1 MKNYTN
7 LILPFLL
14 AFFPLFSLA
23 QAGSGEALKFNGS
36 SNFVECGSINL
47 SGSAITLQ
55 TWVKVQAFK
64 TASPFISSLI
74 GTEQGGSQA
83 SIRLGDAAVAA
94 DKIQFVLQFGTSFSK
109 LASTSSLST
118 NKWYH
123 IAATYDGSSMKIYIN
138 GILDA
143 SMGAFG
149 SFSSNDIFE
158 IGRNYANS
166 RILNGE
172 IDEVSVFTSA
182 LSESTI
188 REWMCQKINSSHPNY
203 NSLSGYWPLNEG
215 SGTTTDD
222 ASTNSNIGTLS
233 GSPIWKASG
242 AAIGD
247 ESVQVYTTSPF
258 SIGLSHPDGDSMHI
272 TSTAGTFQGVHLYR
286 VDSVPN
292 VTSVPA
298 SLQYLDTTRY
308 WGVFPVNTGTYDAAY
323 YYNGNN
329 AAAGLVCSL
338 SFGKRNDN
346 SSIAWSQAIPDS
358 VNYTNQVMQENIT
371 GRSEIILAVGQGG
384 PHTFNYTIS
393 EPLCNG
399 DNNGFAVANVTG
411 GLSPY
416 SYVWSGGS
424 ATDTSD
430 ATATG
435 YAYVTVT
442 DANSCVS
449 SDSVFIDEPNIL
461 SSNANSTSASCADI
475 NNGSITLSTFGG
487 TAPFSYAWSDP
498 NNSTTASINAVYAG
512 NYTVT
517 ITDANGC
524 FDSFNYSVGSIGP
537 NPFPFLGNDTILCN
551 GTVLGL
557 TTEPNGGPFV
567 SYNWSNGNTSPIL
580 VATGTGV
587 YSVTVTNS
595 TGCSGSD
602 TIFLNYV
609 PPIEVNLGNG
619 PILGIGQA
627 VIDAGAGFNT
637 YQWNTG
643 ATTQAITVGQ
653 SGSYWVKT
661 TDTNGCKD
669 ADTVQV
675 QLAPN
680 GINTI
685 QNQFA
690 RIYPNPTQ
698 DILKINLINPSVEIE
713 TVSIM
718 DLTGKIVRTMTAE
731 TQYNVADLNTG
742 MYFITLT
749 AVDGKTNQ
757 FRFQK
762 L

>member
-1 MKNYTN
+1 MNNYTK
-7 LILPFLL
+7 LVLPLFFALLPFL
-14 AFFPLFSLA
+14 AFA
-23 QAGSGEALKFNGS
+23 QAGSGNALKFNGS
-36 SNFVECGSINL
+36 SNFVDCGVINL

-55 TWVKVQAFK
+55 GWVKVQAFK
-64 TASPFISSLI
+64 TTFPYISSFI

-83 SIRLGDAAVAA
+83 SIRFGDATVAA
-94 DKIQFVLQFGTSFSK
+94 DKIQFILQFGTTFSK
-109 LASTSSLST
+109 LESTSNLST

-123 IAATYDGSSMKIYIN
+123 IAATYDGSTMKIYIN
-138 GILDA
+138 GVLDA
-143 SMGAFG
+143 SMAASG

-158 IGRNYANS
+158 IGRSYGND

-172 IDEVSVFTSA
+172 IDEASVFTSA
-182 LSESTI
+182 LSQGTI

-203 NSLSGYWPLNEG
+203 SSLSGYWPLNEG

-222 ASTNSNIGTLS
+222 ASPNSNVGTLT
-233 GSPIWKASG
+233 GSPVWKASG

-247 ESVQVYTTSPF
+247 ESIQVYTTSPF

-272 TSTAGTFQGVHLYR
+272 ASTAGTFQGVHLYR

-292 VTSVPA
+292 VTAVPT

-308 WGVFPVNTGTYDAAY
+308 WGVFPVNAASYDATY
-323 YYNGNN
+323 FYNGNN
-329 AAAGLVCSL
+329 ATTGVICNL

-346 SSIAWSQAIPDS
+346 SSTAWTQTTPDS
-358 VNYTNQVMQENIT
+358 VNYTAQFMQENLT
-371 GRSEIILAVGQGG
+371 DRNEIILAIGQGG
-384 PHTFNYTIS
+384 PHTFNYSIT

-399 DNNGFAVANVTG
+399 DNNGFAIANVSG

-416 SYVWSGGS
+416 SFVWSNGS
-424 ATDTSD
+424 TTDTSNP
-430 ATATG
+430 TATSTL
-435 YAYVTVT
+435 YVTVT
-442 DANSCVS
+442 DANSCSS
-449 SDSVFIDEPNIL
+449 SDSVFIDQPSIISAGANITKTIC
-461 SSNANSTSASCADI
+461 SDTNTGAM
-475 NNGSITLSTFGG
+475 TLVTFGG
-487 TAPFSYAWSDP
+487 TSPFTYSWSDP
-498 NNSTTASINAVYAG
+498 NNSTTSSINGLYADT
-512 NYTVT
+512 YTVT

-524 FDSFNYSVGSIGP
+524 SDTSSFEVESIGP
-537 NPFPFLGNDTILCN
+537 NPFPYLGNDTVLCE

-557 TTEPNGGPFV
+557 TTEPNGGPFI
-567 SYNWSNGNTSPIL
+567 SYTWSNGNTSPIL
-580 VATGTGV
+580 VATSTGV

-627 VIDAGAGFNT
+627 VIDAGAGFNA
-637 YQWNTG
+637 YQWSTG
-643 ATTQAITVGQ
+643 ATTQSITVGQ
-653 SGSYWVKT
+653 SGSYWVRT

-685 QNQFA
+685 QNKFA

-698 DILKINLINPSVEIE
+698 GILKIDLINSSLEIE
-713 TVSIM
+713 SVSIT
-718 DLTGKIVRTMTAE
+718 DLTGKIVRTMSTGS
-731 TQYNVADLNTG
+731 QYNVSDLNSG

-749 AVDGKTNQ
+749 TVDGKINQ

>member
-1 MKNYTN
+1 MKNYTK
-7 LILPFLL
+7 L
-14 AFFPLFSLA
+14 FFPLFFAIIPFLA
-23 QAGSGEALKFNGS
+23 LGQAGSGSALKFNGS
-36 SNFVECGSINL
+36 SNYVECGAINL

-55 TWVKVQAFK
+55 GWVKVQAFK
-64 TASPFISSLI
+64 TTFPYISSFI

-83 SIRLGDAAVAA
+83 SIRFGDATVPA
-94 DKIQFVLQFGTSFSK
+94 DKIQFVLQFGSSFSK
-109 LASTSSLST
+109 LASTSNLST

-123 IAATYDGSSMKIYIN
+123 IAATYDGSTMKIYIN
-138 GILDA
+138 GVLDA
-143 SMGAFG
+143 SMAASG

-158 IGRNYANS
+158 IGRNYGND

-172 IDEVSVFTSA
+172 IDEASVFTSA
-182 LSESTI
+182 LSQSTI
-188 REWMCQKINSSHPNY
+188 REWMCKKINATHPNY
-203 NSLSGYWPLNEG
+203 STLSGYWPLNEG

-222 ASTNSNIGTLS
+222 ASPNSNIGTLT
-233 GSPIWKASG
+233 GSPVWKTSG

-247 ESVQVYTTSPF
+247 ESVQVYASSF

-272 TSTAGTFQGVHLYR
+272 ESTAGSFQGVHLYR

-292 VTSVPA
+292 VTTVPA
-298 SLQYLDTTRY
+298 SLQYLDSSRY
-308 WGVFPVNTGTYDAAY
+308 WGVFPVNAATYEATY
-323 YYNGNN
+323 FYNGNN
-329 AAAGLVCSL
+329 SATGLGCNL
-338 SFGKRNDN
+338 SFGTRDNN
-346 SSIAWSQAIPDS
+346 SSSTWVQAVPDS
-358 VNYTNQVMQENIT
+358 VDYTNQFMQESLTDRN
-371 GRSEIILAVGQGG
+371 EIILAIGQGG

-399 DNNGFAVANVTG
+399 DNNGFAVANVSG
-411 GLSPY
+411 GLGPY
-416 SYVWSGGS
+416 TYIWSGGS
-424 ATDTSD
+424 TSDTSD
-430 ATATG
+430 ATTSG
-435 YAYVTVT
+435 FVYVTVT

-449 SDSVFIDEPNIL
+449 TDSVFVDEPNLI
-461 SSNANSTSASCADI
+461 SANGNSTSASCADT
-475 NNGSITLSTFGG
+475 NNGSIALTTFGG

-498 NNSTTASINAVYAG
+498 NNSTTASINNIYAG
-512 NYTVT
+512 NYSVT

-524 FDSFNYSVGSIGP
+524 SDSFSYSVGSIGP
-537 NPFPFLGNDTILCN
+537 DPFPFLGNDTSLCN

-557 TTEPNGGPFV
+557 TTEPNGGPFI
-567 SYNWSNGNTSPIL
+567 SYAWSNGNTSPIL
-580 VATGTGV
+580 VATATGN

-595 TGCSGSD
+595 VGCSGSD

-609 PPIEVNLGNG
+609 APIAVNLGNG

-637 YQWNTG
+637 YQWSTG
-643 ATTQAITVGQ
+643 ANTQSIIVVQ

-680 GINTI
+680 GIQTL
-685 QNQFA
+685 QNQFV

-698 DILKINLINPSVEIE
+698 DILKIALINSSVEIE
-713 TVSIM
+713 SVSIT
-718 DLTGKIVRTMTAE
+718 DLTGKIVRTMPSGS
-731 TQYNVADLNTG
+731 QYNVADLNSG

-749 AVDGKTNQ
+749 TADGKINQ